1 MARFPERWKSSMRGF
16 SKVGNLLNRLENEL
30 GFAFGDDYGRADI
43 YEKDGQLHY
52 EIELPGVKKED
63 INARVEDNQLIIEGE
78 TRRQQEVKEENYMSM
93 QRRYGRF
100 QRRFIIPDEVADVDD
115 IKAEFTDGILRI
127 SLPLSESIKGD
138 VIDIDIK

>member
-30 GFAFGDDYGRADI
+30 EFAFGDDYGRADI

-100 QRRFIIPDEVADVDD
+100 QRSFMIPDEAADVDD

>member
-30 GFAFGDDYGRADI
+30 EFAFGDDYGRADI

-100 QRRFIIPDEVADVDD
+100 QRSFMIPDEAADVDD

-138 VIDIDIK
+138 VIDTDIK